1 MEATGTLPTSLMGTS
16 MCARAECLRQRV
28 QCYFIFIEICETDI
42 YKIAIHSDSLL
53 LTSAVF
59 L

>member
-1 MEATGTLPTSLMGTS
+1 MEATGTLPTSLIS

-28 QCYFIFIEICETDI
+28 QGYFIFTEICETDI